1 MGIVEVRN
9 LRKTYS
15 TRRKKVEALKGI
27 SFEAKTGEI
36 FSLLGANGAGKTTT
50 IKSVLGLVIPDE
62 GEIFVNGINALRH
75 RNKAARY
82 MSAVLEGNRNI
93 HWRLTVKENLEY
105 FGHLRGM
112 GGRKLKE
119 RVREIVEYIEL
130 TDKFNEIAG
139 KLSRGMQQRLA
150 VGIAILPDTPI
161 VLLDEPTLG
170 LDVESS
176 MKMREILKDLSK
188 SGKCVILSTHDMNL
202 VEEVADR
209 VLIINN
215 GRMVAYDDKEKL
227 MDMFRKR
234 AYRIVLDGS
243 VKSSVVEKLSRFGDI
258 NIKTNGETVIDVQL
272 DSYDEIY
279 DLFDILKETKL
290 PLKRIEAEDVR
301 FEKVFLKIVEGS
313 DGK

>member
-1 MGIVEVRN
+1 MAIIEVRN

-15 TRRKKVEALKGI
+15 SRKKKVEALKGI
-27 SFEAKTGEI
+27 SFEARKGEI

-50 IKSVLGLVIPDE
+50 IKSILGLVIPDE
-62 GEIFVNGINALRH
+62 GKIEVNGIDALRH
-75 RNKAARY
+75 RRKVARY

-119 RVREIVEYIEL
+119 RVREIVEYVEL
-130 TDKFNEIAG
+130 TDKFNELAG

-176 MKMREILKDLSK
+176 IKMRKILKDLSRA
-188 SGKCVILSTHDMNL
+188 GKCVILSTHDMNL

-209 VLIINN
+209 VLIINK
-215 GRMVAYDDKEKL
+215 GQAVAYDEKEKL

-234 AYRIVLDGS
+234 AYRIILDGNLES
-243 VKSSVVEKLSRFGDI
+243 ETMEKLKKFGYINVKS
-258 NIKTNGETVIDVQL
+258 NGETVIDVQF
-272 DSYDEIY
+272 DSYVEIY
-279 DLFDILKETKL
+279 DLFDILKETRL

-301 FEKVFLKIVEGS
+301 FEKVFLKIVERE
-313 DGK
+313 